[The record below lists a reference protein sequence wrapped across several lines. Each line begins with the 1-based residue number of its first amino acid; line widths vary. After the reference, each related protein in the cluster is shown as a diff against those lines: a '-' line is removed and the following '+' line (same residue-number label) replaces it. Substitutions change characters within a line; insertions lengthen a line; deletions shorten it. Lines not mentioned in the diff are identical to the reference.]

1 MDLEGKK
8 MIPSEFLVMHLL
20 DWTFPFRKITLW
32 LSQNNKRKNFII
44 GDLRSHYNGFHSALC
59 RLGINGAQQLI
70 CRCQPLLAL
79 KVRVTK
85 THIFPW
91 FRFNFI
97 KMSFKKAEERFK
109 NWSYDFCS
117 GIRLTISVKLDV
129 KVMKKFFLILMNIHF
144 LAQNLWFFDTFWDLD
159 SFRCILTCEWPV
171 VVRLL
176 TF

>member
-1 MDLEGKK
+1 MTIFGIFNE
-8 MIPSEFLVMHLL
+8 LL
-20 DWTFPFRKITLW
+20 SIQNVSSLRLQCCWLWTKIIYFSL
-32 LSQNNKRKNFII
+32 KNW
-44 GDLRSHYNGFHSALC
+44 APLC

-97 KMSFKKAEERFK
+97 KMSFKKAEERSK
-109 NWSYDFCS
+109 NWSNDFCS
-117 GIRLTISVKLDV
+117 GIRLTISVELDV

-144 LAQNLWFFDTFWDLD
+144 LAQNLWFFATFWDLD
-159 SFRCILTCEWPV
+159 SFGCILTCEWPV
-171 VVRLL
+171 VIRIL